1 MRVAASSPLA
11 GGLVESDIA
20 DLRQIPPF
28 EGLFRVMSDHAP
40 KACVVHIQLLRQGL
54 DGHSWSQGQDQR
66 LEKQSKPAALTRPR
80 DGNQMDATGVAVNP
94 WDPGRK
100 VSLIL
105 KEIEMSP
112 GFFKSIFGCKLSV
125 PSYI

>member
-1 MRVAASSPLA
+1 MHV
-11 GGLVESDIA
+11 
-20 DLRQIPPF
+20 
-28 EGLFRVMSDHAP
+28 
-40 KACVVHIQLLRQGL
+40 QLLRQGL

-66 LEKQSKPAALTRPR
+66 LEKQSKPAALARPG
-80 DGNQMDATGVAVNP
+80 DWNQVDATGVAVNP

-112 GFFKSIFGCKLSV
+112 GFFSSVMNFLPFCPAFGTAEFRVCSLKILSKESKYV
-125 PSYI
+125 KIVA